1 MANNAKN
8 LKPQNKRTKSEQR
21 KIAQKGGVASGKK
34 RRELKA
40 FKDLL
45 EAGLRQEIKTESG
58 KSYTRAEYIALKLIK
73 NAENGNIKAFE
84 VIRDTIGQ
92 KPADKVES
100 KTEISA
106 GKDLSKLSTE
116 TLIKMAKAAAV
127 DIEDEV

>member
-1 MANNAKN
+1 MANAKN
-8 LKPQNKRTKSEQR
+8 LKPVRSVSEAR
-21 KIAQKGGVASGKK
+21 KKGRKGGVASGKK

-84 VIRDTIGQ
+84 VVRDTIGQ

-100 KTEISA
+100 KTEISV

>member
-1 MANNAKN
+1 MDNAKN
-8 LKPQNKRTKSEQR
+8 LKPIRSVSEAR
-21 KIAQKGGVASGKK
+21 KKGRKGGVASGKK

-45 EAGLRQEIKTESG
+45 EAGLSQEIKTESG

-92 KPADKVES
+92 KPVDKVES
-100 KTEISA
+100 KTEITA
-106 GKDLSKLSTE
+106 GNDLSKLGTK
-116 TLIKMAKAAAV
+116 TLLEMAKAAKV
-127 DIEDEV
+127 EIEEG

>member
-1 MANNAKN
+1 MANAKN
-8 LKPQNKRTKSEQR
+8 LKPVRSVSEAR
-21 KIAQKGGVASGKK
+21 KKGRKGGVASGKK

-45 EAGLRQEIKTESG
+45 EAGLSQEIKTESG

-100 KTEISA
+100 KTEISV

>member
-73 NAENGNIKAFE
+73 TAENGNIKAFE

-100 KTEISA
+100 KTEISV

>member
-100 KTEISA
+100 KTEISV

>member
-21 KIAQKGGVASGKK
+21 KIAQKGGIASGKK

-45 EAGLRQEIKTESG
+45 EAGLSQEIKTESG
-58 KSYTRAEYIALKLIK
+58 KSYTRAEYITLKLIK
-73 NAENGNIKAFE
+73 TAENGNIKAFE

-100 KTEISA
+100 KTEISV

>member
-1 MANNAKN
+1 MANAKN
-8 LKPQNKRTKSEQR
+8 LKPVRSVSEAR
-21 KIAQKGGVASGKK
+21 KKGRKGGVASGKK

-58 KSYTRAEYIALKLIK
+58 KSYTRAEYIVLKLIK
-73 NAENGNIKAFE
+73 TAENGNIKAFE

-100 KTEISA
+100 KTEISV

>member
-45 EAGLRQEIKTESG
+45 EAGLSQEIKTESG

-100 KTEISA
+100 KTEISV

>member
-21 KIAQKGGVASGKK
+21 KIAQKGGIASGKK

-45 EAGLRQEIKTESG
+45 EAGLSQEIKTESG

>member
-1 MANNAKN
+1 MANAKN
-8 LKPQNKRTKSEQR
+8 LKPVRSVSEAR
-21 KIAQKGGVASGKK
+21 KKGRKGGVASGKK

-100 KTEISA
+100 KTEISV

>member
-21 KIAQKGGVASGKK
+21 KIAQKGGIASGKK

-45 EAGLRQEIKTESG
+45 EAGLSQEIKTESG

-100 KTEISA
+100 KTEISV

>member
-21 KIAQKGGVASGKK
+21 KIAQKGGIASGKK

-100 KTEISA
+100 KTEISV